1 MAPLDIDAIAAQV
14 NENSIKT
21 YVKSITELQKKLL
34 ENPASLAT
42 QKALAL
48 ANKEL
53 NALREKKVSHTEE
66 AQVIKSVKDA
76 LQYINDQNRKL
87 GSVKFYRE
95 IKEGKVKRQAGTGY
109 FLTSDLDLYAT
120 TLPYK
125 ATPNGP
131 VVEVLEERQRKKDE
145 ADIRLKEAQASIAE
159 HKLAVQQGKYV
170 LKSDVWLE
178 LAARAVALRNSLKNA
193 FEARVLEMIGL
204 VDGDTSKAED
214 IVFWM
219 NGIFDDAFSEYAQP
233 FDLRV
238 DFSKA
243 LEEEPVD
250 ESE

>member
-1 MAPLDIDAIAAQV
+1 MSSLDIDTITAQV
-14 NENSIKT
+14 DENSIKT
-21 YVKSITELQKKLL
+21 YVKTITELQKRLIEK
-34 ENPASLAT
+34 PSDLAA

-53 NALREKKVSHTEE
+53 NALRIKKSAPVEE
-66 AQVIKSVKDA
+66 IKVIKSPKEA
-76 LQYINDQNRKL
+76 IEYINGQNRKL
-87 GSVKFYRE
+87 GRDKFFRDVKS
-95 IKEGKVKRQAGTGY
+95 GKIRKQEGTGY
-109 FLTSDLDLYAT
+109 FVVSELDLYAT

-125 ATPNGP
+125 AAPNGP

-145 ADIRLKEAQASIAE
+145 ADIRLKEAQASMAE

-178 LAARAVALRNSLKNA
+178 LAARAVALRNSLKNS

-219 NGIFDDAFSEYAQP
+219 NSIFDDAFSEYAQP

-243 LEEEPVD
+243 LEEEPAD
-250 ESE
+250 EGE